1 MRPATDYILCGY
13 LLDKNLDGFVNEVR
27 RRYNLSSPSL
37 PKHYREALTLYTHLR
52 SNPILVFHNEVM
64 DADYADFQKLVRKY
78 SNAEERESHVRDSY
92 GGTYWFYYFYHKNK
106 S

>member
-1 MRPATDYILCGY
+1 
-13 LLDKNLDGFVNEVR
+13 
-27 RRYNLSSPSL
+27 
-37 PKHYREALTLYTHLR
+37 
-52 SNPILVFHNEVM
+52 M
-64 DADYADFQKLVRKY
+64 DADYADFQKLVREY